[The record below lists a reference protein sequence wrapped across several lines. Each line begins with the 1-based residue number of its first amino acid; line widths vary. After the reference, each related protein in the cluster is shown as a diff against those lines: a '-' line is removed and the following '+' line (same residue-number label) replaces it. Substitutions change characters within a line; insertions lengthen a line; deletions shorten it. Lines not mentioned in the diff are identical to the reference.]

1 MEEVNLVT
9 LGENAQALG
18 LKNTKGGKSSKL
30 STQRS
35 SFKSVMARLKKLK
48 KNKQG
53 NGASD
58 DSSSSFSSS
67 EYESSSDEDIHYTTV
82 GFS

>member
-1 MEEVNLVT
+1 MRLIVWRDDGRSQFGHLR
-9 LGENAQALG
+9 GECP
-18 LKNTKGGKSSKL
+18 
-30 STQRS
+30 
-35 SFKSVMARLKKLK
+35 SFETARLKKLK

-53 NGASD
+53 KGASD